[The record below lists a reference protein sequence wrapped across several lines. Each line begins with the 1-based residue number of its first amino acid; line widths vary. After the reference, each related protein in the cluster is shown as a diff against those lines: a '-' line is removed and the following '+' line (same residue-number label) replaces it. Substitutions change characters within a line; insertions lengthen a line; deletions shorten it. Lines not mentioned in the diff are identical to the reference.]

1 VRKLYRV
8 AICAAAIH
16 GVAIA
21 GPAIA
26 HAQDDSLPPLPAP
39 AGEAP
44 AAVPSGAAPA
54 EAHVTPAAAPAQ
66 PAVVSSHVAAEPSA
80 GPTSTEPTE
89 PETRWYGY
97 QTLAMDLLSG
107 VIIATSIAA
116 QSSGAFGVGA
126 AMYAGGGPIVQAI
139 HHRGYVPWLDLGI
152 RVTAP
157 IIGLFLGVIV
167 TGLAGGVPGCHDG
180 ADTVSLCSALWGAGI
195 GLGVG
200 AGVAVALDAVV
211 FSREKVPEPASASR
225 ASPGPFDFSFAPT
238 ITMNRDDRR
247 NPRPIMGIAGTF

>member
-1 VRKLYRV
+1 MRKLFRV
-8 AICAAAIH
+8 GLCAVAVH
-16 GVAIA
+16 GVAFA
-21 GPAIA
+21 SPAIA
-26 HAQDDSLPPLPAP
+26 YAQQDSLPPLPAP
-39 AGEAP
+39 AGEVP
-44 AAVPSGAAPA
+44 AAVPSGAVTA
-54 EAHVTPAAAPAQ
+54 EAQVPTAAAPAQ
-66 PAVVSSHVAAEPSA
+66 PAVVASLAPDPALAAPEPA
-80 GPTSTEPTE
+80 
-89 PETRWYGY
+89 TRWYGY
-97 QTLAMDLLSG
+97 QTLGMDLLSG

-126 AMYAGGGPIVQAI
+126 AIYAGGGPIVQAI

-167 TGLAGGVPGCHDG
+167 TGLAGGVPGCHDSG
-180 ADTVSLCSALWGAGI
+180 DTVSLCSALWGAAI

-200 AGVAVALDAVV
+200 AGAAVALDAAV
-211 FSREKVPEPASASR
+211 FSREKVPDPASASR